1 MVFIYINL
9 YNGYV
14 DLGNLGIYVD
24 IYKGKPT
31 KPHIHSTASA
41 ATAAHQPISS
51 L

>member
-1 MVFIYINL
+1 MVMLI
-9 YNGYV
+9 
-14 DLGNLGIYVD
+14 LGILGYVD